1 MGLLG
6 VGGEGAG
13 LLEFRRL
20 GGIGIGDFLGDLGL
34 TVALTAVAYIS
45 ALGELSPRRSNRGAT
60 LAVMSEV
67 EMKGVGGAVLDSGV
81 GAGAGAG
88 RGSVARPDRL
98 QVRAVLSLEG
108 LSWAGS

>member
-34 TVALTAVAYIS
+34 SVALTAVAYIS

-81 GAGAGAG
+81 GAG